1 MCTQVEG
8 AELKVLE
15 TVDPRAFKVVM
26 VEALSSAG
34 QVRQL
39 MRRVGMVRSVN
50 ATVPFSDVWLRPG
63 VAEVP
68 INDVVH
74 PDRLTFTETKV
85 SVPAP
90 NLASALRRAV
100 HKDK

>member
-50 ATVPFSDVWLRPG
+50 TTVPFSDVWLRPG

-68 INDVVH
+68 IGGVVH
-74 PDRLTFTETKV
+74 PDRITFTETKV
-85 SVPAP
+85 SVSAP

-100 HKDK
+100 RIDK

>member
-1 MCTQVEG
+1 MSCTWRSC
-8 AELKVLE
+8 L
-15 TVDPRAFKVVM
+15 
-26 VEALSSAG
+26 
-34 QVRQL
+34 
-39 MRRVGMVRSVN
+39 VRSP
-50 ATVPFSDVWLRPG
+50 TDSPES

-85 SVPAP
+85 SVPTQ